1 MARNIGAQTETAR
14 AAVTPAERIVARF
27 LPSVADLVFAAVLV
41 GVLLGKQGDMLD
53 GDSAWHL
60 RIGATIL
67 DSGLPRNEFMLA
79 TSLGQTHIYWEWLA
93 QVIYALGQRLGG
105 LNGVVAVASL
115 LIALTGLS
123 LYLIL
128 RQRGVPLLAAMG
140 FAFVAVSLTTIIW
153 TARAQLFTLLLMV
166 WWTEQIWRYWRSG
179 SQRRLWFFPLAMAL
193 WVNLHGGFIEGLI
206 TLGMAVA
213 VAWLFPG
220 ARGRANPRH
229 LTAALAASFAATLL
243 TPWGIG
249 LDLHILEFFRNP
261 VIARYTNEYQSPD
274 FHQIY
279 ALWFL
284 GLAFLLA
291 AGWIVRARR
300 TRTAPEP
307 LALALAGSWT
317 VLTFYSVRFIPLW
330 GVVVIPILADTLMGL
345 WRTHTH
351 ARALDPAAP
360 ADAAALARPFAI
372 TLSAG
377 QRLLVRVSG
386 VSRQLEA
393 TDRIVG
399 KGLWA
404 ALALLFVLALLRTGG
419 AFPGVSTPLLDARYS
434 ATHFPV
440 QAAARLHQRGLPPG
454 AGFTTFEWGSYLDQ
468 ALPEYHPFVDSR
480 SDVESPQLLLD
491 YLTISGLGPGWQ
503 TLLDRYA
510 IRWALIPQGDPLAQ
524 ALPLTAGWR
533 CSPADDAGVASLC
546 LRTTPDTALLAT

>member
-1 MARNIGAQTETAR
+1 MARNIGVRTDTR

-27 LPSVADLVFAAVLV
+27 LPSVADLVFATVLI
-41 GVLLGKQGDMLD
+41 GALLGKQGDMLD

-67 DSGLPRNEFMLA
+67 DSGLPRREFMLA
-79 TSLGQTHIYWEWLA
+79 TSLGQPHIYWEWLA
-93 QVIYALGQRLGG
+93 QVIYALGLRLGG

-123 LYLIL
+123 LYAVL
-128 RQRGVPLLAAMG
+128 RWRGVPLLAAMG
-140 FAFVAVSLTTIIW
+140 FAFIAVSLTAIIW

-166 WWTEQIWRYWRSG
+166 WWSEQIWRYWRDG
-179 SQRRLWFFPLAMAL
+179 SPRRLWFFPLVMAL
-193 WVNLHGGFIEGLI
+193 WANLHGGFIEGLI
-206 TLGMAVA
+206 TLGVAVA
-213 VAWLFPG
+213 VAWLFPQT
-220 ARGRANPRH
+220 RGRANPRH
-229 LTAALAASFAATLL
+229 LSAALAASFAATLI

-274 FHQIY
+274 FHQLY

-291 AGWIVRARR
+291 AAWIARAHR
-300 TRTAPEP
+300 TGTAPEP
-307 LALALAGSWT
+307 LALALAGIWT

-330 GVVVIPILADTLMGL
+330 GIVVIPILADALLGL

-351 ARALDPAAP
+351 ARALDPVAP
-360 ADAAALARPFAI
+360 ADGAVLARPLAI
-372 TLSAG
+372 ALGAG
-377 QRLLVRVSG
+377 QRLLSG
-386 VSRQLEA
+386 IGRVSRQLET

-419 AFPGVSTPLLDARYS
+419 ALPGASAPLLDARYS
-434 ATHFPV
+434 ETHFPV
-440 QAAARLHQRGLPPG
+440 QAAARLHQRGLPHG
-454 AGFTTFEWGSYLDQ
+454 AGFTTFEWGSYLDE

-503 TLLDRYA
+503 TLLDHYA
-510 IRWALIPQGDPLAQ
+510 IHWALIPQGDPLAQ
-524 ALPLTAGWR
+524 ALPLTPGWR
-533 CSPADDAGVASLC
+533 CSPADDSGVASLC
-546 LRTTPDTALLAT
+546 LRATP

>member
-1 MARNIGAQTETAR
+1 MNGSEIMARNIEVRTETR

-27 LPSVADLVFAAVLV
+27 LPSVADLVFATVLI
-41 GVLLGKQGDMLD
+41 GALLGKQGDMLD

-67 DSGLPRNEFMLA
+67 DSGLPRREFMLA
-79 TSLGQTHIYWEWLA
+79 TSLGQPHIYWEWLS
-93 QVIYALGQRLGG
+93 QVIYALGLRLGG

-123 LYLIL
+123 LYIVL
-128 RQRGVPLLAAMG
+128 RRRGVPLLAAMG
-140 FAFVAVSLTTIIW
+140 FAFIAVSLTAIIW

-166 WWTEQIWRYWRSG
+166 WWTEQIWRYWRDG
-179 SQRRLWFFPLAMAL
+179 GPRRLWFFPLVMAL
-193 WVNLHGGFIEGLI
+193 WANLHGGFIEGLI
-206 TLGMAVA
+206 TLGVAVA
-213 VAWLFPG
+213 IAWLFPH

-229 LTAALAASFAATLL
+229 LSAALAASFAATLL

-249 LDLHILEFFRNP
+249 LDLHVLEFFRNP

-274 FHQIY
+274 FHQLY

-291 AGWIVRARR
+291 AAWLWRARH
-300 TRTAPEP
+300 TGTAPEP

-317 VLTFYSVRFIPLW
+317 ALTFYSVRFIPLW
-330 GVVVIPILADTLMGL
+330 GVVVIPILADALLGH
-345 WRTHTH
+345 WRTRAY
-351 ARALDPAAP
+351 ARAADPAAP
-360 ADAAALARPFAI
+360 ADGAALARPLA
-372 TLSAG
+372 LALDAG
-377 QRLLVRVSG
+377 QRLLASVGR
-386 VSRQLEA
+386 VSRQLET

-399 KGLWA
+399 KGVWA
-404 ALALLFVLALLRTGG
+404 ALALLFVLVLLRTGG
-419 AFPGVSTPLLDARYS
+419 AFPGASAPVLDARYS

-454 AGFTTFEWGSYLDQ
+454 AGFTTFEWGSYLDE

-491 YLTISGLGPGWQ
+491 YLTISSLGPSWQ
-503 TLLDRYA
+503 TLLDHYA
-510 IRWALIPQGDPLAQ
+510 IRWALVPQGDPLAQ
-524 ALPLTAGWR
+524 ALPLTPGWR
-533 CSPADDAGVASLC
+533 CAPADDSGVASLC
-546 LRTTPDTALLAT
+546 LRATP

>member
-1 MARNIGAQTETAR
+1 MARNIGVRTDTR

-27 LPSVADLVFAAVLV
+27 LPSVADLVFATVLI
-41 GVLLGKQGDMLD
+41 GALLGKQGDMLD

-67 DSGLPRNEFMLA
+67 DSGLPRGEFMLA
-79 TSLGQTHIYWEWLA
+79 TSLGQPHIYWEWLA

-123 LYLIL
+123 LYAVL
-128 RQRGVPLLAAMG
+128 RHRGVPLLAAMG
-140 FAFVAVSLTTIIW
+140 FAFVAVSLTAIIW
-153 TARAQLFTLLLMV
+153 TARAQLFTLLIMV
-166 WWTEQIWRYWRSG
+166 WWTERIWRYWREG
-179 SQRRLWFFPLAMAL
+179 APRHLWFFPAVMAL

-206 TLGMAVA
+206 TLSAAVA
-213 VAWLFPG
+213 VAWLFPR

-229 LTAALAASFAATLL
+229 LTAALAGAFAATLA

-249 LDLHILEFFRNP
+249 LDLHILAFFRNP

-274 FHQIY
+274 FHQLY

-291 AGWIVRARR
+291 AAWIARALR
-300 TRTAPEP
+300 TGSAPEP
-307 LALALAGSWT
+307 LALALAGIWT
-317 VLTFYSVRFIPLW
+317 ALTFYSVRFIPLW
-330 GVVVIPILADTLMGL
+330 GVVVIPILADALIGL
-345 WRTHTH
+345 WR
-351 ARALDPAAP
+351 ARAASAP
-360 ADAAALARPFAI
+360 AVRDDGAALARPLASA
-372 TLSAG
+372 LGAG
-377 QRLLVRVSG
+377 QWLLTRVG
-386 VSRQLEA
+386 RVSRQLET

-399 KGLWA
+399 KGVWA
-404 ALALLFVLALLRTGG
+404 GLAVLFVLALVRNGG
-419 AFPGVSTPLLDARYS
+419 AFPGASSPLLDARYS
-434 ATHFPV
+434 ETHFPV
-440 QAAARLHQRGLPPG
+440 QAAARLHQRGLPSG
-454 AGFTTFEWGSYLDQ
+454 AGFTTFEWGSYLDE

-503 TLLDRYA
+503 TLLDHYA

-524 ALPLTAGWR
+524 ILPLTPGWR
-533 CSPADDAGVASLC
+533 CSPADDSGVASLC
-546 LRTTPDTALLAT
+546 LRATP

>member
-1 MARNIGAQTETAR
+1 MARNIGVRTDTR

-53 GDSAWHL
+53 GDSAWNL
-60 RIGATIL
+60 RIGASIL
-67 DSGLPRNEFMLA
+67 DAGLPRSEFMLA
-79 TSLGQTHIYWEWLA
+79 TSLGQPHIYWEWLA
-93 QVIYALGQRLGG
+93 QVIYALGLRLGG
-105 LNGVVAVASL
+105 LNGVVALASL

-123 LYLIL
+123 LYIVL
-128 RQRGVPLLAAMG
+128 RRRGVPLLAAMG
-140 FAFVAVSLTTIIW
+140 LAFVGVSLTAIIW

-166 WWTEQIWRYWRSG
+166 WWTEQIWRYWRDG
-179 SQRRLWFFPLAMAL
+179 SPRRLWFFPVVMAL

-206 TLGMAVA
+206 TLGVAVA
-213 VAWLFPG
+213 VAWLFPR

-229 LTAALAASFAATLL
+229 LTAALAGAFTATLA

-274 FHQIY
+274 FHQLY

-284 GLAFLLA
+284 GLAFLLVA
-291 AGWIVRARR
+291 AWIWRTRR
-300 TRTAPEP
+300 TGAAPEP
-307 LALALAGSWT
+307 LALALAGVWT
-317 VLTFYSVRFIPLW
+317 ALTFYSVRFIALW
-330 GVVVIPILADTLMGL
+330 GVVAIPILADTLMGL
-345 WRTHTH
+345 WR
-351 ARALDPAAP
+351 ARVAEPAASD
-360 ADAAALARPFAI
+360 DAAALARPLA
-372 TLSAG
+372 LALGAG
-377 QRLLVRVSG
+377 QRLLASIGRI
-386 VSRQLEA
+386 SRQLEA

-399 KGLWA
+399 RGVWA
-404 ALALLFVLALLRTGG
+404 AFALLFVLALLRGGG
-419 AFPGVSTPLLDARYS
+419 APPGASSPLLDARYS

-440 QAAARLHQRGLPPG
+440 QAAAHLHQRGLPPG
-454 AGFTTFEWGSYLDQ
+454 VGFTTFEWGSYLDF

-510 IRWALIPQGDPLAQ
+510 IRWALIPQSDPLAQ
-524 ALPLTAGWR
+524 ALPLSPGWR

-546 LRTTPDTALLAT
+546 LRTTP

>member
-1 MARNIGAQTETAR
+1 MARNIGVRTDTR

-27 LPSVADLVFAAVLV
+27 LPSVADLVFATVLI
-41 GVLLGKQGDMLD
+41 GALLGKQGDMLD

-67 DSGLPRNEFMLA
+67 DSGLPRREFMLA
-79 TSLGQTHIYWEWLA
+79 TSLGQPHIYWEWLA
-93 QVIYALGQRLGG
+93 QVIYALGLRLGG
-105 LNGVVAVASL
+105 LNGVVAAASL

-123 LYLIL
+123 LYAVL
-128 RQRGVPLLAAMG
+128 RWRGVPLLAAMG
-140 FAFVAVSLTTIIW
+140 FAFIAVSLTAIIW

-166 WWTEQIWRYWRSG
+166 WWSEQIWRYWRDG
-179 SQRRLWFFPLAMAL
+179 SPRRLWFFPLVMAL

-206 TLGMAVA
+206 TLGAAVA
-213 VAWLFPG
+213 VAWLFPH

-229 LTAALAASFAATLL
+229 LSAALAASFAATLL

-274 FHQIY
+274 FHQLY

-291 AGWIVRARR
+291 AAWIARARR
-300 TRTAPEP
+300 TGTAPEP
-307 LALALAGSWT
+307 LALALTGIWT
-317 VLTFYSVRFIPLW
+317 ALTFYSVRFIPLW
-330 GVVVIPILADTLMGL
+330 GVVVIPILADALLGL
-345 WRTHTH
+345 WR
-351 ARALDPAAP
+351 ARPASAAP
-360 ADAAALARPFAI
+360 AADAALARPFAGA
-372 TLSAG
+372 LDAG
-377 QRLLVRVSG
+377 HWLLTRVG
-386 VSRQLEA
+386 RVSRQLET

-399 KGLWA
+399 KGAWA

-419 AFPGVSTPLLDARYS
+419 ALPGASTPLLDARYS
-434 ATHFPV
+434 ETHFPV
-440 QAAARLHQRGLPPG
+440 QAAARLHQRGLPSG
-454 AGFTTFEWGSYLDQ
+454 VGFTTFEWGSYLDE

-503 TLLDRYA
+503 TLLDHYA
-510 IRWALIPQGDPLAQ
+510 IRWALVPQGDPLAQ
-524 ALPLTAGWR
+524 ALPLSPGWH
-533 CSPADDAGVASLC
+533 CSPADDAGVATLC
-546 LRTTPDTALLAT
+546 LRATP